1 MLEEETNLAGNQVKR
16 PGSCYSRISLYSR
29 DLCYML
35 EEETNLAGNQ
45 VKRPGSCYSRISLY
59 SRDLCYAGRRNQPGR

>member
-1 MLEEETNLAGNQVKR
+1 MLEEETNPAGNQVKR
-16 PGSCYSRISLYSR
+16 PGSCYYRISPYSR

-45 VKRPGSCYSRISLY
+45 EKKRDY
-59 SRDLCYAGRRNQPGR
+59 